1 MLKRTP
7 KDKLTIYRRHA
18 SGCPIKIASKLD
30 GCECPIWVHGRLRGV
45 RRRES
50 LDTRSLATA
59 IVRRDA
65 RLAGPPSPDPT
76 PGAGIHVAGSKGANT
91 TLAEASQEFFDS
103 KARKS
108 SRTVGAY
115 ECVIGHF
122 CHWAE
127 AKGLVYLKDIDT
139 PHIHSYFRTFSNG
152 VKPWSSATCNSYLTY
167 LRVFFRFCQRRRWI
181 AFLPTAD
188 PDLNFEHASRRTPFT
203 PAQIILII
211 AAIDL
216 LPAEDQ
222 ARARALI
229 LLMLYSGMRI
239 SDATFL
245 ERESIHPKTNVLD
258 FWVIKTRHQIKRPF
272 VLHKQA
278 VKALAA
284 LPKSRVYFF
293 QPDQDGDYR
302 KQRDALRT
310 RQDFAESFGG
320 FTPNYFSRVQ
330 SESDLVLKVLKL
342 AGISGGCHR
351 FRDTFAINMLIATDD
366 IYAVSQCLGHSSVEI
381 TADHYLNLVP
391 GYRDRLSDCTRG
403 LAYQL
408 A

>member
-1 MLKRTP
+1 MMKRTP
-7 KDKLTIYRRHA
+7 QDKLTLYRRHA
-18 SGCPIKIASKLD
+18 GKCSNKTANKLD

-50 LDTRSLATA
+50 LDTRSLAVA
-59 IVRRDA
+59 IVKRDA
-65 RLAGPPSPDPT
+65 MLAGPAPTDPT
-76 PGAGIHVAGSKGANT
+76 PGIGIHVAGSKGPNT
-91 TLAEASQEFFDS
+91 TLAQAAAEFYDS

-108 SRTVGAY
+108 VRTTAHYKRGI
-115 ECVIGHF
+115 EHF
-122 CHWAE
+122 CRWAE

-139 PHIHSYFRTFSNG
+139 PHIIGYFAAFTKG
-152 VKPWSSATCNSYLTY
+152 EKAWSSPTCHTYLTV

-181 AFLPTAD
+181 FFVPTKD
-188 PDLNFEHASRRTPFT
+188 PDLAFDHVSTRTPFT
-203 PAQIILII
+203 PEEIVRIV

-216 LPAEDQ
+216 LPAAEQ

-245 ERESIHPKTNVLD
+245 ERESISPKKILH
-258 FWVIKTRHQIKRPF
+258 FRVIKTRKPNARAFI
-272 VLHKQA
+272 LHDDA
-278 VKALAA
+278 IRALAA

-293 QPDQDGDYR
+293 QPDVQGDYR
-302 KQRDALRT
+302 DQRKALRDG
-310 RQDFAESFGG
+310 RDFLTTMPGSVHVIKA
-320 FTPNYFSRVQ
+320 TARLVQ
-330 SESDLVLKVLKL
+330 RVLKL
-342 AGISGGCHR
+342 AGVDGGCHR
-351 FRDTFAINMLIATDD
+351 FRDTFAVNLLIATDD
-366 IYAVSQCLGHSSVEI
+366 IYSVSQCLGHASVEV

-391 GYRDRLSDCTRG
+391 GYRDRLSHCTRG